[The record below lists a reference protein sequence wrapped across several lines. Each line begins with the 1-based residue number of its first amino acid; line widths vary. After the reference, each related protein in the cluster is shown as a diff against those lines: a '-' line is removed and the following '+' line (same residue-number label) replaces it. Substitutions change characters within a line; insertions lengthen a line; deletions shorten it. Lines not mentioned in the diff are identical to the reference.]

1 MTASDAPQMP
11 RQEPITVQVRMEDPA
26 DVDTKEGFESHDC
39 CEGLMREFLKICG
52 FSYKTPF
59 TCGTIVIEKAR
70 RGPLASRS
78 GAQKTKV
85 EYGYGGNVFILN
97 DDAVSKVRIVCAG
110 DFQNVVCAAVT
121 LVVAGEKTL
130 EEATNETRQ
139 LFQFI
144 PDGSSRTEI
153 EITLRWAVDHKG
165 SWPYAEARLYQPVWA
180 RDGSFAHRR

>member
-39 CEGLMREFLKICG
+39 CEELMREFLKVCG
-52 FSYKTPF
+52 FSYNTPF
-59 TCGTIVIEKAR
+59 TCGTIVIEKPR
-70 RGPLASRS
+70 RGAPASRP
-78 GAQKTKV
+78 GVQKTVV
-85 EYGYGGNVFILN
+85 EDGYGGNVFILN

-121 LVVAGEKTL
+121 QVVAGEKTL

-144 PDGSSRTEI
+144 PDGSSRAEI
-153 EITLRWAVDHKG
+153 ETALRWAVDHKG
-165 SWPYAEARLYQPVWA
+165 SWPYAEARLYQPIRA
-180 RDGSFAHRR
+180 RDGRFVRHR